1 MFLSYILQPTRVT
14 YHSTTLTGNIFSN
27 ISKEAT
33 CGNLTST
40 MLDHLLKFLNVLC
53 LFSNQPISKSN
64 IFERNWNKSSKEE
77 FIIDYS
83 DTDWDALNLG
93 GNDRNIFFSFWCMC
107 FQQLL
112 DTHAP
117 YKNISKYKL
126 EFKAKLWITTS
137 LQKSIYVKNTLFKKY
152 ITLKDPIKR
161 MKPIHNINV
170 TKNFFQLY

>member
-14 YHSTTLTGNIFSN
+14 YHSTTLTDNIFPN

-83 DTDWDALNLG
+83 DTD
-93 GNDRNIFFSFWCMC
+93 
-107 FQQLL
+107 
-112 DTHAP
+112 
-117 YKNISKYKL
+117 
-126 EFKAKLWITTS
+126 
-137 LQKSIYVKNTLFKKY
+137 
-152 ITLKDPIKR
+152 
-161 MKPIHNINV
+161 
-170 TKNFFQLY
+170 